1 MTESKGV
8 RIARYISIGVL
19 VLGLALLPQ
28 FITNPYLLSIFTF
41 IAIYAIVAVGLCLL
55 MGYTGQISLGQ
66 AAFFGIGAYASGV
79 LTATHKWDPWIAMVI
94 AALLTGLIAVATGSI
109 LLRFQGHV
117 LAVATLALTI
127 IVYILLVQ
135 LEPITGGLS
144 PGLPGIPR
152 LSIGGLKFTKD
163 FHYFYVS
170 WAALLILLLLASN
183 IVHSRVGRALRSFHH
198 FYGGSE
204 QAAESVG
211 VNPTRL
217 KVQVFAM
224 SAMYASIAG
233 SIYAHY
239 ITYLNPSPFG
249 LFMSLQLMVMVI
261 LGGLRSLW
269 GAILGAATIVA
280 LGEILRAVVPMFIP
294 GAFGEYQIVAYGM
307 IMIVILLLAPEGM
320 VQIPRSVWAGLR
332 RITSQGRRA
341 PQLAGEGIAVQ
352 GAEKGG

>member
-1 MTESKGV
+1 MTERKG
-8 RIARYISIGVL
+8 IKYARYSLIGVL
-19 VLGLALLPQ
+19 ILGLAVLPQ
-28 FITNPYLLSIFTF
+28 IITNPYLLSLFTF
-41 IAIYAIVAVGLCLL
+41 IAIYAIVGIGLSLL
-55 MGYTGQISLGQ
+55 MGYAGQISLGQ

-79 LTATHKWDPWIAMVI
+79 LTAKQMWDPWIAMVA
-94 AALLTGLIAVATGSI
+94 AALLTGIIAALTGGI
-109 LLRFQGHV
+109 ILRFQGHV

-152 LSIGGLKFTKD
+152 LSILGLKLNKD
-163 FHYFYVS
+163 FHYFYLS
-170 WAALLILLLLASN
+170 WAALLVLLFLASN

-211 VNPTRL
+211 VNPTLL
-217 KVQVFAM
+217 KVQVFAL

-239 ITYLNPSPFG
+239 ISYLNPSPFG
-249 LFMSLQLMVMVI
+249 IFMSLQLMVMVI

-269 GAILGAATIVA
+269 GAILGAATVMA
-280 LGEILRAVVPMFIP
+280 LGEALRAVVPMLFP
-294 GAFGEYQIVAYGM
+294 KAFGEYQIIAYGV
-307 IMIVILLLAPEGM
+307 IMIVILLMAPEGM
-320 VQIPRSVWAGLR
+320 VQIPRIIWAALR
-332 RITSQGRRA
+332 GIRSKESQA
-341 PQLAGEGIAVQ
+341 PQLASEGVVAQ
-352 GAEKGG
+352 RAEKGS